1 MKTEQ
6 LILEKLEKIEKEV
19 GEIKENMPNK
29 DMFLTSEEEVLLKE
43 SYENEK
49 KGKLISSEDL
59 RKEIGI

>member
-19 GEIKENMPNK
+19 EEIRENMPNK
-29 DMFLTSEEEVLLKE
+29 DMFLTLEEDVLLKE

-49 KGKLISSEDL
+49 RGNLVSSEDL
-59 RKEIGI
+59 KKELGI